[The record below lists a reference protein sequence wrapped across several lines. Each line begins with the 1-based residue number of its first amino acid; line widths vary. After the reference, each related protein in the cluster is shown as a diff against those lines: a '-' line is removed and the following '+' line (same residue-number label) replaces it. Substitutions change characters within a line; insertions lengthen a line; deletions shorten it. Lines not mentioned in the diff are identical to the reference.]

1 LAVHQEDRATAK
13 RMIKEFRKMVASGV
27 LKYLHSLGEG
37 RIRDALG
44 HHSNRQGVVGVVVAV
59 VAVVVRY
66 LTRLSVAGG
75 WLGNEK
81 WVSRR
86 QMEGQKTCR
95 KVWSPRRKKDAV
107 WCQNKNSLLN
117 RNSLGPEKCLS
128 G

>member
-1 LAVHQEDRATAK
+1 MVPYSDTRPGVAGALLVALLVDVLATL
-13 RMIKEFRKMVASGV
+13 IN
-27 LKYLHSLGEG
+27 L
-37 RIRDALG
+37 
-44 HHSNRQGVVGVVVAV
+44 